1 MHHNKDKILYRNIIL
16 FYKRTLQRLVI
27 RYFLIFCVLIPAAVV
42 ISGCARQSRVQ
53 NPRMTTANAVQP
65 ESVPEQ
71 NKLVILTSH
80 KKEVYQPVI
89 REFEARTGI
98 WVDVTAGGTQEM
110 LDQIRDNVDFG
121 DVDLMF
127 GGGVESL
134 EAYKQSFAPYRAQ
147 DAIALDSR
155 FLSSDDAWTPF
166 TELPIV
172 FIYNP
177 KLVSLEQAPKDWQEF
192 LDGTWKGQIAFA
204 DPLHSGT
211 SYTILCTMLA
221 VSGMQRDKLLDT
233 FRAQLDGR
241 VLNGSGDV
249 LTAVATGQCLVGIT
263 LEESALKEIAR
274 GNDIAMVYP
283 KSGTSALPD
292 GCAILKNAPHP
303 DNAEKFIDFIISED
317 TQEFAVESLYRRPVR
332 EHIALPEDR
341 KTFELVP
348 LDVVKTSQEEAEI
361 LSQWTQGAQNSPNIQ
376 SAGDIGE
383 ETAP

>member
-1 MHHNKDKILYRNIIL
+1 MCHNRDKIL
-16 FYKRTLQRLVI
+16 FYIKALRRLVRGCFPI
-27 RYFLIFCVLIPAAVV
+27 LCALIPAAVV
-42 ISGCARQSRVQ
+42 VSGCARQSQIQ
-53 NPRMTTANAVQP
+53 NLQMTMANAVQP

-71 NKLVILTSH
+71 SKLVIFTSH
-80 KKEVYQPVI
+80 KKEVYQPVV
-89 REFEARTGI
+89 REFEERTGI
-98 WVDVTAGGTQEM
+98 WVEVTAGGTQEM
-110 LDQIRDNVDFG
+110 LDKIRDNVDFG

-147 DAIALDSR
+147 DAAELDSR
-155 FLSSDDAWTPF
+155 FLSVDDSWTPF

-211 SYTILCTMLA
+211 SYTILCTMMA
-221 VSGMQRDKLLDT
+221 ISGMHQTKLLDT
-233 FRAQLDGR
+233 FKAQLDGQ
-241 VLNGSGDV
+241 VLSGSGDV

-263 LEESALKEIAR
+263 LEESAIKEIAK

-283 KSGTSALPD
+283 ESGTSALPD

-341 KTFELVP
+341 QTFELVP
-348 LDVVKTSQEEAEI
+348 LDVVKNSREEAEI
-361 LSQWTQGAQNSPNIQ
+361 LSQWTQGANIQ
-376 SAGDIGE
+376 STGSQGE
-383 ETAP
+383 EAAP

>member
-1 MHHNKDKILYRNIIL
+1 MCHNRDKIL
-16 FYKRTLQRLVI
+16 FYIKALRRLVRGCFPI
-27 RYFLIFCVLIPAAVV
+27 LCALIPAAVV
-42 ISGCARQSRVQ
+42 VSGCARQSQIQ
-53 NPRMTTANAVQP
+53 NFQMTMANAVQP

-71 NKLVILTSH
+71 SKLVIFTSH
-80 KKEVYQPVI
+80 KKEVYQPVV
-89 REFEARTGI
+89 REFEERTGI
-98 WVDVTAGGTQEM
+98 WVEVTAGGTQEM
-110 LDQIRDNVDFG
+110 LDKIRDNVDFG

-147 DAIALDSR
+147 DAAELDSH
-155 FLSSDDAWTPF
+155 FLSVDDSWTPF

-211 SYTILCTMLA
+211 SYTILCTMMA
-221 VSGMQRDKLLDT
+221 ISGMHQKKLLDT
-233 FRAQLDGR
+233 FKAQLDGQ
-241 VLNGSGDV
+241 VLSGSGDV

-263 LEESALKEIAR
+263 LEESALKEIAK

-283 KSGTSALPD
+283 ESGTSALPD

-341 KTFELVP
+341 QTFELVP
-348 LDVVKTSQEEAEI
+348 LDVVKNSREEAEI
-361 LSQWTQGAQNSPNIQ
+361 LSQWTQGALNGSNIQ
-376 SAGDIGE
+376 STGSQGE
-383 ETAP
+383 EAAP

>member
-1 MHHNKDKILYRNIIL
+1 MIPSVSITGFNTGVRALR
-16 FYKRTLQRLVI
+16 RLVK
-27 RYFLIFCVLIPAAVV
+27 RCFLLLCAFIPAAAVV
-42 ISGCARQSRVQ
+42 SGCARQSRIQ

-71 NKLVILTSH
+71 NKLVIFTSH

-89 REFEARTGI
+89 REFEERTGI
-98 WVDVTAGGTQEM
+98 WVEVTAGGTQEM
-110 LDQIRDNVDFG
+110 LDQIRDDVDFG

-147 DAIALDSR
+147 DSSELDSH
-155 FLSSDDAWTPF
+155 FLSSDNAWTPF

-177 KLVSLEQAPKDWQEF
+177 KLVSLDHAPKDWQEF

-211 SYTILCTMLA
+211 SYTILCTMMA
-221 VSGMQRDKLLDT
+221 VSGMQQDKLLDT
-233 FRAQLDGR
+233 FQAQLDGQI
-241 VLNGSGDV
+241 LSGSGDV

-292 GCAILKNAPHP
+292 GCAILQNAPHP

-332 EHIALPEDR
+332 QHIALPEER
-341 KTFELVP
+341 QTFELVP
-348 LDVVKTSQEEAEI
+348 LDVVKTSREESEI
-361 LSQWTQGAQNSPNIQ
+361 LSQWTQDAQNNANTQ
-376 SAGDIGE
+376 SAGDAGE
-383 ETAP
+383 EAAP